1 MEDSNMNNK
10 WTSMNKIAV
19 RVSYGVY
26 ILALLFVVVML
37 FFDRYQFEPYAI
49 GALVGLIPSTISH
62 IMWAMYVE
70 MSENIVHIA
79 SRNTSETDRTL
90 SDISQTLG
98 KILANMSNGG
108 AVRPD
113 TPWKCSCGKVNA
125 PDANF
130 CQNCGAPRANDIP
143 DISIP
148 GIR

>member
-1 MEDSNMNNK
+1 MC
-10 WTSMNKIAV
+10 AG
-19 RVSYGVY
+19 RGVY
-26 ILALLFVVVML
+26 VYQRTGHGGVWITAL
-37 FFDRYQFEPYAI
+37 I
-49 GALVGLIPSTISH
+49 SIIPVLISH
-62 IMWAMYVE
+62 IAWAMYIE
-70 MSENIVHIA
+70 MSENIIHIA
-79 SRNTSETDRTL
+79 SRNTRETDRTL

>member
-1 MEDSNMNNK
+1 MNDK
-10 WTSMNKIAV
+10 WTKVNRVAV
-19 RVSYGVY
+19 IVSFCVC
-26 ILALLFVVVML
+26 V
-37 FFDRYQFEPYAI
+37 
-49 GALVGLIPSTISH
+49 VGLLIVFVASL
-62 IMWAMYVE
+62 MDGYNMYWL
-70 MSENIVHIA
+70 SENIIHIA
-79 SRNTSETDRTL
+79 SRNTRETDRTL